1 MMTHHLK
8 NNILLYLGCFL
19 TTLHQSDASVM
30 TLHRGNLASVP
41 HLPHALV
48 GDEGQVAG
56 HTRVRGE
63 LEVEQGRL
71 HSDICSYAPESGTRH
86 GEGQGRRS
94 AMFLPAT
101 RPSPTPGEG
110 AVGRCAVFRGKLKW
124 DMIFLTSTTACVLA
138 ARLMGL

>member
-1 MMTHHLK
+1 
-8 NNILLYLGCFL
+8 
-19 TTLHQSDASVM
+19 M
-30 TLHRGNLASVP
+30 TLHWRSLASVP

-48 GDEGQVAG
+48 GDEGQVAR

-71 HSDICSYAPESGTRH
+71 HSDVCSYAPVSGTSHR
-86 GEGQGRRS
+86 EGQGRRS
-94 AMFLPAT
+94 ALFLPAK
-101 RPSPTPGEG
+101 RPSPTLGEG
-110 AVGRCAVFRGKLKW
+110 AVGRCAVFHGKLKW